1 MKKILFPIIGEGRFG
16 DEMEFIIIGMMML
29 LLLLSLLSLLLS
41 LSLLSLLSL
50 SCQIRGF
57 VFVKVLGYDVM
68 SCHDVS
74 KRTPRITNHKEQPN

>member
-16 DEMEFIIIGMMML
+16 DEMKFIIIGMMM
-29 LLLLSLLSLLLS
+29 LLLSLLSLLLS

>member
-1 MKKILFPIIGEGRFG
+1 MKKILFPIIGEGKFG
-16 DEMEFIIIGMMML
+16 NEMEFIIIGMMM
-29 LLLLSLLSLLLS
+29 LLLSLLSLLLS

-68 SCHDVS
+68 S
-74 KRTPRITNHKEQPN
+74 

>member
-1 MKKILFPIIGEGRFG
+1 MKKILFPIIGEGKFG
-16 DEMEFIIIGMMML
+16 NEMEFIIIGMMM
-29 LLLLSLLSLLLS
+29 LLLSLLSLLLS

>member
-16 DEMEFIIIGMMML
+16 DEMEFIIIGMMM
-29 LLLLSLLSLLLS
+29 LLLSLLSLLLS